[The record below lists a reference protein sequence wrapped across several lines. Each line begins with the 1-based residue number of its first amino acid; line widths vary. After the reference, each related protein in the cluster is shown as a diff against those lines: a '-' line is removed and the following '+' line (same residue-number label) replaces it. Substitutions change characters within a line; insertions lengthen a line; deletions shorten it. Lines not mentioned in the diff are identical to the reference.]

1 MIRYQSRKFLLTLLI
16 VLIATGLRVF
26 SLIDGGMWV
35 TVVSL
40 ALTVY
45 VGGNVAQK
53 ATTQSSAQVGDAND
67 VIGTVIGRGNGT
79 AG

>member
-1 MIRYQSRKFLLTLLI
+1 MVNPRYLSRKFLLTLLI
-16 VLIATGLRVF
+16 VLLGTLLRWF
-26 SLIDGGMWV
+26 EMADGGMWV

-53 ATTQSSAQVGDAND
+53 KGEW
-67 VIGTVIGRGNGT
+67 
-79 AG
+79 

>member
-1 MIRYQSRKFLLTLLI
+1 MVINPRYLSRKFLLTLLI
-16 VLIATGLRVF
+16 VLLGTLLRWF
-26 SLIDGGMWV
+26 EMADGGMWV

-53 ATTQSSAQVGDAND
+53 KGEW
-67 VIGTVIGRGNGT
+67 
-79 AG
+79 

>member
-1 MIRYQSRKFLLTLLI
+1 MVVNPRYLSRKFLLTLLI
-16 VLIATGLRVF
+16 VLLGTFLRWFDLV
-26 SLIDGGMWV
+26 DGGMWV

-53 ATTQSSAQVGDAND
+53 KTLGADNATQ
-67 VIGTVIGRGNGT
+67 
-79 AG
+79 

>member
-16 VLIATGLRVF
+16 VLLATALRAF
-26 SLIDGGMWV
+26 NLIDGGMWV

-45 VGGNVAQK
+45 VGANVAQK
-53 ATTQSSAQVGDAND
+53 ATVKD
-67 VIGTVIGRGNGT
+67 GT
-79 AG
+79 AN

>member
-1 MIRYQSRKFLLTLLI
+1 MNQLYLSRKFLLTLLI
-16 VLIATGLRVF
+16 VLLGTGLRWFGLV
-26 SLIDGGMWV
+26 DGGMWV

-53 ATTQSSAQVGDAND
+53 RVVQP
-67 VIGTVIGRGNGT
+67 
-79 AG
+79 

>member
-1 MIRYQSRKFLLTLLI
+1 MNPRYLSRKFLLTLLI
-16 VLIATGLRVF
+16 VLLGTALRRFDMV
-26 SLIDGGMWV
+26 DGGMWV

-53 ATTQSSAQVGDAND
+53 RVQP
-67 VIGTVIGRGNGT
+67 
-79 AG
+79 

>member
-1 MIRYQSRKFLLTLLI
+1 MIRYASRKFLMALLI
-16 VLIATGLRVF
+16 VLLATGLCVF

-53 ATTQSSAQVGDAND
+53 SVVKNASEN
-67 VIGTVIGRGNGT
+67 
-79 AG
+79 

>member
-1 MIRYQSRKFLLTLLI
+1 MNPCYLSRKFLLTLLI
-16 VLIATGLRVF
+16 VLLGTALRWFDMV
-26 SLIDGGMWV
+26 DGGMWV

-53 ATTQSSAQVGDAND
+53 RVQP
-67 VIGTVIGRGNGT
+67 
-79 AG
+79 

>member
-1 MIRYQSRKFLLTLLI
+1 MIKYGSRKFLLTLLI
-16 VLIATGLRVF
+16 VLLATVLRWF
-26 SLIDGGMWV
+26 ELIDGGMWV

-53 ATTQSSAQVGDAND
+53 ATVKP
-67 VIGTVIGRGNGT
+67 
-79 AG
+79 

>member
-1 MIRYQSRKFLLTLLI
+1 MIRYQSRKFLLALLI
-16 VLIATGLRVF
+16 VLLATGLCWF
-26 SLIDGGMWV
+26 GLIDGGMWV

-53 ATTQSSAQVGDAND
+53 ATVKDAAAN
-67 VIGTVIGRGNGT
+67 
-79 AG
+79 

>member
-1 MIRYQSRKFLLTLLI
+1 MIRYASRKFLLTLLI
-16 VLIATGLRVF
+16 VLSATGLRIF

-53 ATTQSSAQVGDAND
+53 KVVQ
-67 VIGTVIGRGNGT
+67 
-79 AG
+79 

>member
-1 MIRYQSRKFLLTLLI
+1 MNPRYLSRKFLLTLLI
-16 VLIATGLRVF
+16 VLLGTGLRWF
-26 SLIDGGMWV
+26 DLIDSGMWV

-53 ATTQSSAQVGDAND
+53 KAVPQ
-67 VIGTVIGRGNGT
+67 
-79 AG
+79 

>member
-16 VLIATGLRVF
+16 VLLATGLRAF
-26 SLIDGGMWV
+26 SLVDGGMWV

-45 VGGNVAQK
+45 VGANVAQK
-53 ATTQSSAQVGDAND
+53 AAVKDGTTD
-67 VIGTVIGRGNGT
+67 
-79 AG
+79 

>member
-1 MIRYQSRKFLLTLLI
+1 MVISPRYLSRKFLLTLLI
-16 VLIATGLRVF
+16 VLLGTFLRWFDLV
-26 SLIDGGMWV
+26 DGGMWV

-53 ATTQSSAQVGDAND
+53 QGEL
-67 VIGTVIGRGNGT
+67 R
-79 AG
+79 

>member
-1 MIRYQSRKFLLTLLI
+1 MVNPRYLSRKFLLTLLI
-16 VLIATGLRVF
+16 VLLGTLLRWFEMV
-26 SLIDGGMWV
+26 DGGMWV

-53 ATTQSSAQVGDAND
+53 KGEW
-67 VIGTVIGRGNGT
+67 
-79 AG
+79 

>member
-1 MIRYQSRKFLLTLLI
+1 VIRYASRKFLLTLLI
-16 VLIATGLRVF
+16 VLLATGLCAF
-26 SLIDGGMWV
+26 ALIDGGMWV

-53 ATTQSSAQVGDAND
+53 AVVKSAE
-67 VIGTVIGRGNGT
+67 
-79 AG
+79 

>member
-1 MIRYQSRKFLLTLLI
+1 MIRYGSRKFLLSMLI
-16 VLIATGLRVF
+16 VLLATGLRAF

-45 VGGNVAQK
+45 VGANVAQK
-53 ATTQSSAQVGDAND
+53 ATVKP
-67 VIGTVIGRGNGT
+67 
-79 AG
+79 

>member
-1 MIRYQSRKFLLTLLI
+1 MVISPRYLSRKFLMTMLI
-16 VLIATGLRVF
+16 VLLGTFLRWFDLV
-26 SLIDGGMWV
+26 DGGMWV

-53 ATTQSSAQVGDAND
+53 KGEL
-67 VIGTVIGRGNGT
+67 R
-79 AG
+79 

>member
-1 MIRYQSRKFLLTLLI
+1 MIKYGSRKFLLTLLI
-16 VLIATGLRVF
+16 VVIATGLCAVL
-26 SLIDGGMWV
+26 LIDGGMWV

-53 ATTQSSAQVGDAND
+53 ATVEPD
-67 VIGTVIGRGNGT
+67 GNQ
-79 AG
+79 

>member
-1 MIRYQSRKFLLTLLI
+1 MPTTSRYASRKFILALLI
-16 VLIATGLRVF
+16 VLLATGLRWFDMV
-26 SLIDGGMWV
+26 DGGMWV

-53 ATTQSSAQVGDAND
+53 KVQA
-67 VIGTVIGRGNGT
+67 
-79 AG
+79 

>member
-1 MIRYQSRKFLLTLLI
+1 MVNPRYLSRKFLLALLI
-16 VLIATGLRVF
+16 VLLGTFLRWFDLV
-26 SLIDGGMWV
+26 DGGMWV

-53 ATTQSSAQVGDAND
+53 QGEL
-67 VIGTVIGRGNGT
+67 R
-79 AG
+79 

>member
-16 VLIATGLRVF
+16 VLLATALRAF
-26 SLIDGGMWV
+26 NLIDGGMWV

-45 VGGNVAQK
+45 VGANVAQK
-53 ATTQSSAQVGDAND
+53 ATVKNDA
-67 VIGTVIGRGNGT
+67 ITK
-79 AG
+79 

>member
-1 MIRYQSRKFLLTLLI
+1 MVRYASRKFLLALLV
-16 VLIATGLRVF
+16 VLLASVLLAFR
-26 SLIDGGMWV
+26 LIDGGMWV

-53 ATTQSSAQVGDAND
+53 AVVKD
-67 VIGTVIGRGNGT
+67 GT
-79 AG
+79 AS

>member
-16 VLIATGLRVF
+16 VLLATGLRVF

-53 ATTQSSAQVGDAND
+53 ATVKSE
-67 VIGTVIGRGNGT
+67 
-79 AG
+79 